1 MKISYDRDVDIL
13 MIQVGEEKVEY
24 AEEMDGIIVHF
35 TKEDR
40 PILIEILDA
49 SDFITSLNKVAI
61 QSKEPE
67 MVEVI

>member
-13 MIQVGEEKVEY
+13 MIQIGEEKIEY

-35 TKEDR
+35 TKEDK

-61 QSKEPE
+61 SSKKPE
-67 MVEVI
+67 MVEII

>member
-13 MIQVGEEKVEY
+13 MIQVGDEKIEY

-61 QSKEPE
+61 SSKKLE
-67 MVEVI
+67 MIEIL

>member
-13 MIQVGEEKVEY
+13 MIQVGDEKIEY
-24 AEEMDGIIVHF
+24 AEEMDGIIIHF
-35 TKEDR
+35 TKDDR

-61 QSKEPE
+61 SSKKPE
-67 MVEVI
+67 MVEIL

>member
-13 MIQVGEEKVEY
+13 MIQVGDEKIEY

-61 QSKEPE
+61 SSKKPE
-67 MVEVI
+67 MIEIL